1 MLLNLLD
8 SHPIKQKFHT
18 AAAFGCVAI
27 GLFVMLAPCS
37 EAAIVLDHIHHS
49 SGDDFSLLPSPLPSQ
64 VFTDNSE
71 YNSMVLEDFIVSE
84 SELKITR
91 VSGFFRALAGFN
103 SFQMIT
109 AYQVSIFT
117 DVGLAAGA
125 LSGNI
130 VDLLAADS
138 MISVLQVFAG
148 SGSFEYGV
156 VSIDVDVILP
166 SSGHYWLGIAPV
178 ADSSTQFFLESAMPS
193 ASGGED
199 AYFANPGGG
208 FGLTALSNSGYDA
221 AYSVIAIPESSTIL
235 YFVALSWIVFTQR
248 RRTGWS
254 SK

>member
-64 VFTDNSE
+64 VFTDNSD

-91 VSGFFRALAGFN
+91 VSGFFKALAGFS
-103 SFQMIT
+103 SFQMIA
-109 AYQVSIFT
+109 AYQVSIFN
-117 DVGLAAGA
+117 DVGLAAGT

-130 VDLLAADS
+130 ADLLAAVS
-138 MISVLQVFAG
+138 MITVSQVFDG
-148 SGSFEYGV
+148 SGSFEYGA
-156 VSIDVDVILP
+156 VSIDIDVTLP
-166 SSGHYWLGIAPV
+166 SSGRYWLGIAPV
-178 ADSSTQFFLESAMPS
+178 ADSATQFFLERAVP
-193 ASGGED
+193 ADSGGQN
-199 AYFANPGGG
+199 AYFANPGEG
-208 FGLTALSNSGYDA
+208 FGLTALSNIGYDA
-221 AYSVIAIPESSTIL
+221 AYSVVVVPESSTVL
-235 YFVALSWIVFTQR
+235 YFVALPWIVCFQR
-248 RRTGWS
+248 RRTGCT